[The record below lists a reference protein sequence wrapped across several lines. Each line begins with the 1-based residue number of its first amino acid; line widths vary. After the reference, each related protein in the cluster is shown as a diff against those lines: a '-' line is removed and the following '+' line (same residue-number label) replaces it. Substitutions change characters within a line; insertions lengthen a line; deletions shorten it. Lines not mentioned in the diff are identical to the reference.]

1 MSTQTLPALLA
12 ARIAAHGPETILRRK
27 ERGIWRP
34 IPWSELGARLRAIGS
49 ALRARGVQPGEVVGI
64 LSEATPDWI
73 AADLAILSIGAVSLG
88 LTPTDGGAA
97 TAAIL
102 ADSGCTTLF
111 VEGEEQLDKVLHI
124 RGTCPALRRIVIMD
138 MKGLRD
144 FTDPM
149 CESLESLAA
158 AGIEADRAHPTGWDQ
173 GLAAIAPDDL
183 AVLAYTSGTTGAPR
197 GVMLT
202 HRNIMA
208 QVEGAAAMTGL
219 GPQDERLAFLPPC
232 HVTERILGLYLALH
246 ARTVSNLVENAE
258 TVPENLAEVRP
269 TVMIAIPRVWQKFY
283 ARVAVAAAG
292 ATALQRAAY
301 NWAFAATAKGV
312 DAELAGRAGGGSAL
326 ATLADTLVL
335 KRVRAAI
342 GLDRLRV
349 AWIGGAPV
357 SPALLR
363 WYRAMGIDLREVYG
377 LTECGGLATATPQGR
392 LVHGSIGTA
401 VAHGEVAV
409 SPEGEILVR
418 GAHVC
423 AGYWQ
428 DEAATRAAFAD
439 GWLRTGDLGAQQAGL
454 LTLAGRTGDVL
465 ALPDGTMLSPAAIEN
480 ELTLSPYI
488 ADALVLQQNGRL
500 AALLMVEQEALE
512 GWAQQNGVAF
522 TGFQGLLR
530 APEALALLAQAVEAA
545 NARAPAARRIAR
557 FRLLDRALA
566 PDDPELTPMMKL
578 RRTVVLERFR
588 HLADE
593 MAAEETSRAA

>member
-1 MSTQTLPALLA
+1 MTLPALLA

-34 IPWSELGARLRAIGS
+34 IPWAELGARLRAIGC
-49 ALRARGVQPGEVVGI
+49 ALRAGGLQPGQVAGL

-73 AADLAILSIGAVSLG
+73 AADLAILSIGGVSLG
-88 LTPTDGGAA
+88 LNPTDGADAIA
-97 TAAIL
+97 TIL
-102 ADSGCTTLF
+102 RESGCTTLF
-111 VEGEEQLDKVLHI
+111 VEGEEQLDKVLQV
-124 RGTCPALRRIVIMD
+124 RAACPALARIVIMD

-149 CESLESLAA
+149 CQSLETLVASGEA
-158 AGIEADRAHPTGWDQ
+158 ADRAQPATWDQ
-173 GLAAIAPDDL
+173 GIAAIAPDHL

-208 QVEGAAAMTGL
+208 QLEGAAAMAGL

-232 HVTERILGLYLALH
+232 HVGERILGLYLCLH
-246 ARTVSNLVENAE
+246 TRAVSNLVENAE

-269 TVMIAIPRVWQKFY
+269 TVLIAIPRVWQKFY
-283 ARVAVAAAG
+283 ARVAVAAAS
-292 ATALQRAAY
+292 ATRLQHAAY
-301 NWAFAATAKGV
+301 NWALAAAAKGV
-312 DAELAGRAGGGSAL
+312 DAELAGRSGQGSPLAG
-326 ATLADTLVL
+326 LADALVL

-349 AWIGGAPV
+349 AWVGGAPV

-377 LTECGGLATATPQGR
+377 LTECGGLATATPKGR
-392 LVHGSIGTA
+392 LVHGSVGVA
-401 VAHGEVAV
+401 VDHGEIAV

-418 GAHVC
+418 GPHVC

-428 DEAATRAAFAD
+428 DETATRAAFAD
-439 GWLRTGDLGAQQAGL
+439 GWLRTGDLGRIEAGL
-454 LTLAGRTGDVL
+454 VTLAGRTSDVL
-465 ALPDGTMLSPAAIEN
+465 SLPDGTQLSPATIEN
-480 ELTLSPYI
+480 ELALSPFI
-488 ADALVLQQNGRL
+488 ADALVLQQAGRL
-500 AALLMVEQEALE
+500 TALLMVEQEALE

-522 TGFQGLLR
+522 TGFQSLLR
-530 APEALALLAQAVEAA
+530 APEVLALITQAVEAA
-545 NARAPAARRIAR
+545 NGRAPAARRIAR

-566 PDDPELTPMMKL
+566 PGDAELTPMMKL
-578 RRTVVLERFR
+578 RREVVLQRFR
-588 HLADE
+588 PL
-593 MAAEETSRAA
+593 AEELGQEETIRAA

>member
-1 MSTQTLPALLA
+1 MSMQTLPALLA
-12 ARIAAHGPETILRRK
+12 ARIAAHAPETILRRK
-27 ERGIWRP
+27 ERGIWRA
-34 IPWSELGARLRAIGS
+34 IAWAELGARMRAIGC
-49 ALRARGVQPGEVVGI
+49 ALRAGGVQPGEVVGI
-64 LSEATPDWI
+64 LSEGTPDWI
-73 AADLAILSIGAVSLG
+73 AADLAILSIGAVTLG
-88 LTPTDGGAA
+88 LTPTDGGPAVS
-97 TAAIL
+97 AIL
-102 ADSGCTTLF
+102 QDSGCTTLF
-111 VEGEEQLDKVLHI
+111 VEGEEQLDKVLQL
-124 RGTCPALRRIVIMD
+124 RDACPALSRIVIMD

-158 AGIEADRAHPTGWDQ
+158 AGEAADRAYPTGWDQ
-173 GLAAIAPDDL
+173 GIAAIAPDDL
-183 AVLAYTSGTTGAPR
+183 AVLAYTAGTTGAPR

-208 QVEGAAAMTGL
+208 QLEGAAAMTGL
-219 GPQDERLAFLPPC
+219 GPQDERLAFLPPSQI
-232 HVTERILGLYLALH
+232 TERVLGLYLALH

-292 ATALQRAAY
+292 ATRLQSAAFDWAL
-301 NWAFAATAKGV
+301 ATAARGV
-312 DAELAGRAGGGSAL
+312 DAELAGRSGQASPLAG
-326 ATLADTLVL
+326 LADALVL

-349 AWIGGAPV
+349 AWVGGAPV

-392 LVHGSIGTA
+392 LVHGSVGAT
-401 VAHGEVAV
+401 VAHGEITL
-409 SPEGEILVR
+409 SPEGEVLVR

-423 AGYWQ
+423 AGYWR
-428 DEAATRAAFAD
+428 DEQATSAAFAD
-439 GWLRTGDLGAQQAGL
+439 GWLRTGDLGRLEGGL
-454 LTLAGRTGDVL
+454 LALAGRTSDVL
-465 ALPDGTMLSPAAIEN
+465 ALPDGSQLSPATIEN
-480 ELTLSPYI
+480 ELALSPYI
-488 ADALVLQQNGRL
+488 ADALVLQQGSEL
-500 AALLMVEQEALE
+500 TALLMVEQEALE
-512 GWAQQNGVAF
+512 GWAQQNGIAF

-530 APEALALLAQAVEAA
+530 APEALALVAQAVESA
-545 NARAPAARRIAR
+545 NTRAPAARRIAR

-578 RRTVVLERFR
+578 RRAVVLQRFR
-588 HLADE
+588 PLVEE
-593 MAAEETSRAA
+593 MAAETNRVA

>member
-1 MSTQTLPALLA
+1 MTLPALLA
-12 ARIAAHGPETILRRK
+12 ARIAAHAPETILRRK

-49 ALRARGVQPGEVVGI
+49 ALRADGIQPGEVVGI

-73 AADLAILSIGAVSLG
+73 AVDLAILSIGAVSLG
-88 LTPTDGGAA
+88 LAPTDGGAA
-97 TAAIL
+97 VSAIL

-111 VEGEEQLDKVLHI
+111 VEGEEQLDKVLQL
-124 RGTCPALRRIVIMD
+124 RAACPALRRIVIMD

-144 FTDPM
+144 FADPM
-149 CESLESLAA
+149 CESLDALAA
-158 AGIEADRAHPTGWDQ
+158 RGEAADRGQPALWDQ

-208 QVEGAAAMTGL
+208 QVEGAAAITGL
-219 GPQDERLAFLPPC
+219 GPSDERLAFLPPC

-246 ARTVSNLVENAE
+246 TRAVSNLVENAE

-269 TVMIAIPRVWQKFY
+269 TVLIAIPRVWQKFY

-292 ATALQRAAY
+292 ATRLQRAVY
-301 NWAFAATAKGV
+301 ECAFATAAKGV
-312 DAELAGRAGGGSAL
+312 DAELAGRAGEASPL
-326 ATLADTLVL
+326 AGLADALVL

-349 AWIGGAPV
+349 AWVGGAPV

-377 LTECGGLATATPQGR
+377 LTECGGLATATPAGR

-401 VAHGEVAV
+401 VAHGEVAI
-409 SPEGEILVR
+409 SDQGEILVR

-423 AGYWQ
+423 AGYWRN
-428 DEAATRAAFAD
+428 EAATRAAFAD
-439 GWLRTGDLGAQQAGL
+439 GWLRTGDLGGLQAGL
-454 LTLAGRTGDVL
+454 VTLTGRTSDVL
-465 ALPDGTMLSPAAIEN
+465 TLPDGSRLSPAAIEN
-480 ELTLSPYI
+480 ELTLSPFI
-488 ADALVLQQNGRL
+488 ADALVLQQGGTL
-500 AALLMVEQEALE
+500 SALLMVEQEALE
-512 GWAQQNGVAF
+512 GWAQQNGIAF

-578 RRTVVLERFR
+578 RRTVVLDRFR
-588 HLADE
+588 HLAE
-593 MAAEETSRAA
+593 AMAAEETNRAA

>member
-27 ERGIWRP
+27 ERGIWRA
-34 IPWSELGARLRAIGS
+34 ISWSELGARLRAIGS
-49 ALRARGVQPGEVVGI
+49 ALRADGVQPGEVVGI

-73 AADLAILSIGAVSLG
+73 AADLAILSIGAVTIG
-88 LTPTDGGAA
+88 LTPTDGGPAV
-97 TAAIL
+97 AAIL
-102 ADSGCTTLF
+102 QDSGCTTLF
-111 VEGEEQLDKVLHI
+111 VEGEEQMDKVLQI
-124 RGTCPALRRIVIMD
+124 RAACPALTRIVIMD

-149 CESLESLAA
+149 CVGLDSLAA
-158 AGIEADRAHPTGWDQ
+158 AGEAADRAHPTFWDQ
-173 GLAAIAPDDL
+173 GLAAIAPDNL
-183 AVLAYTSGTTGAPR
+183 AVLAYTAGTTGAPR
-197 GVMLT
+197 GVMLS

-208 QVEGAAAMTGL
+208 QLEGAAAMTGL
-219 GPQDERLAFLPPC
+219 GPQDERLAFLPPSQI
-232 HVTERILGLYLALH
+232 TERVLGLYLSLH

-292 ATALQRAAY
+292 ATRLQGAAFDWAL
-301 NWAFAATAKGV
+301 ATASRGV
-312 DAELAGRAGGGSAL
+312 DAELAGRSGQASPLAG
-326 ATLADTLVL
+326 LADALVL

-349 AWIGGAPV
+349 AWVGGAPV

-363 WYRAMGIDLREVYG
+363 WYRVMGIDLREVYG

-392 LVHGSIGTA
+392 LVHGSVGTT
-401 VAHGEVAV
+401 VAHGEIAL
-409 SPEGEILVR
+409 SPEGEVLVR

-423 AGYWQ
+423 AGYWR
-428 DEAATRAAFAD
+428 DEAATSAAFAD
-439 GWLRTGDLGAQQAGL
+439 GWLRTGDLGRLEGGMLA
-454 LTLAGRTGDVL
+454 LAGRTEDVL
-465 ALPDGTMLSPAAIEN
+465 ALPDGSQLSPATIEN
-480 ELTLSPYI
+480 ELALSPYI
-488 ADALVLQQNGRL
+488 ADALVLQQGGQL
-500 AALLMVEQEALE
+500 TALLMVEQEALE
-512 GWAQQNGVAF
+512 GWAQQNGIAF

-530 APEALALLAQAVEAA
+530 APEALALVAQAVESA
-545 NARAPAARRIAR
+545 NSRAPATRRIAR

-578 RRTVVLERFR
+578 RRAVVLDRFR
-588 HLADE
+588 PLVEE
-593 MAAEETSRAA
+593 MAAEERSRVA

>member
-34 IPWSELGARLRAIGS
+34 IAWAELAARLRAIGC
-49 ALRARGVQPGEVVGI
+49 ALRADGVQPGEVVGI

-88 LTPTDGGAA
+88 LAPTDGGPAVAA
-97 TAAIL
+97 ML
-102 ADSGCTTLF
+102 RDSGCTTLF
-111 VEGEEQLDKVLHI
+111 VEGEEQLDKVLQL
-124 RGTCPALRRIVIMD
+124 RADCPALTRIVIMD

-149 CESLESLAA
+149 CEALETLAA
-158 AGIEADRAHPTGWDQ
+158 RGEQADRAHPTGWDQ
-173 GLAAIAPDDL
+173 GIAAIAPDDL
-183 AVLAYTSGTTGAPR
+183 AVLAYTSGAAGPPR

-258 TVPENLAEVRP
+258 TVPENLVEVRP
-269 TVMIAIPRVWQKFY
+269 TVMIAIPRVWQKLY
-283 ARVAVAAAG
+283 ARVAVAVSNAI
-292 ATALQRAAY
+292 TLQRVAY
-301 NWAFAATAKGV
+301 DWAFATAARGV
-312 DAELAGRAGGGSAL
+312 DAELAGRTGERAAL
-326 ATLADTLVL
+326 AGVADALVL

-349 AWIGGAPV
+349 AWVGGAPV

-363 WYRAMGIDLREVYG
+363 WYRVMGIELREVYG

-392 LVHGSIGTA
+392 LVHGSVGAA
-401 VAHGEVAV
+401 VGHGEIALSPHGEVM
-409 SPEGEILVR
+409 VR

-423 AGYWQ
+423 AGYWR
-428 DEAATRAAFAD
+428 DEEATRAAFAD
-439 GWLRTGDLGAQQAGL
+439 GWLRTGDLGRLEAGL

-465 ALPDGTMLSPAAIEN
+465 TLPDGSQLSPAAIEN
-480 ELTLSPYI
+480 ELALSPYI
-488 ADALVLQQNGRL
+488 ADALVLQQGSQL
-500 AALLMVEQEALE
+500 TALLMVEQEALE
-512 GWAQQNGVAF
+512 GWAQQNGIAF
-522 TGFQGLLR
+522 TSFQTLLR
-530 APEALALLAQAVEAA
+530 APEALALVAQAVEAA
-545 NARAPAARRIAR
+545 NARAPATRRVAR
-557 FRLLDRALA
+557 FRMLDRALA

-578 RRTVVLERFR
+578 RRAVVLQRFQP
-588 HLADE
+588 LVEE
-593 MAAEETSRAA
+593 MAAEEASRVA